1 MNEVTSEAKS
11 NSLPKDGGSTTGIS
25 EEKTA
30 LAKAVMLESSTMDS
44 EKKIIVKRIVNIH
57 SHRFR
62 KCLLKENIFSL
73 ASSGQI

>member
-44 EKKIIVKRIVNIH
+44 EEIVLN
-57 SHRFR
+57 
-62 KCLLKENIFSL
+62 LKEP
-73 ASSGQI
+73 